1 MKNRHTL
8 FAIFLLGIMIV
19 TGAGCHSDKGSPQNL
34 LDRYFSSAIR
44 QDYGTTYAC
53 YYKTY
58 KAKVNKDE
66 FIRHRRE
73 ASVLTAYTV
82 KSIREQG
89 DAAQAEVELTFD
101 KSQKLKRD
109 HPVTA
114 LVKEDMVRENGEWKI
129 KVW

>member
-1 MKNRHTL
+1 
-8 FAIFLLGIMIV
+8 MIV
-19 TGAGCHSDKGSPQNL
+19 TGAGCHSSNGSPQNL

-44 QDYGTTYAC
+44 QDYASTYAC
-53 YYKTY
+53 YYKAY

-82 KSIREQG
+82 KSIDEQG
-89 DAAQAEVELTFD
+89 DAAQAEVELTFE

-109 HPVTA
+109 RPVTA